1 MQESR
6 INELLNLMKNG
17 RNESERVMA
26 VLDLGEAKGEKVVDA
41 LIGQLEVETSR
52 AVQEAIVSSLIKIGD
67 RYVAESAAKL
77 LKNDDAYVRN
87 AGVEILSILGDSAL
101 EVLEKM
107 IKHPD
112 KDVRQL
118 AVNAL
123 GEGRL
128 KEAPTLLRKVIA
140 EDEDENVVA
149 AAIEYLGEV
158 GCGEEDREV
167 IMRAANRFS
176 SPFFDYV
183 VKMAIKKLGD

>member
-1 MQESR
+1 MQESH

-26 VLDLGEAKGEKVVDA
+26 VLDLGEAKGKKVVDA

-67 RYVAESAAKL
+67 RYVAESAAEL